1 MGLTALDDGYP
12 TTRDELQRVAVH
24 VLARAL
30 HAATG
35 RIGLRPAPGGFATPE
50 FGPERRRLRLSG
62 GLLVD
67 ESGGSPTV
75 TRAVEIDGSS
85 LADLASFAD
94 VDLAVVDFSAGDD
107 TPPVGD
113 ADRPLHVQPRSVAAL
128 AEWYDVAARALDGV
142 VVTRSPV
149 ATTSS
154 PTLAQLWP
162 EHFDVGLDLAF
173 DDAAPAE
180 RRVNLGGSPGDGFHA
195 DPYLYVGPWTDDRP
209 GHPEAWNAPFGAVLG
224 HADLAIADDPVAAAT
239 AFFRAGLERL
249 TA

>member
-1 MGLTALDDGYP
+1 MSLTALDDGYP

-30 HAATG
+30 HAETG

-50 FGPERRRLRLSG
+50 FGADRRRLRVSG
-62 GLLVD
+62 GVLVD

-75 TRAVEIDGSS
+75 SRAVGIDGSS
-85 LADLASFAD
+85 LADLASFAE
-94 VDLAVVDFSAGDD
+94 VDLADPELSVGED

-113 ADRPLHVQPRSVAAL
+113 ADRPLRVEPRSVTAL
-128 AEWYDVAARALDGV
+128 AEWYDVAARALDDV
-142 VVTRSPV
+142 VATRPPI

-173 DDAAPAE
+173 DDSAPAR

-209 GHPEAWNAPFGAVLG
+209 GHPDAWNAPFGAVLG
-224 HADLAIADDPVAAAT
+224 HADVAIADDPVAAAT